1 MSTSLSFGEWLR
13 QRRRALGLTH
23 AALAEAVHCSVS
35 ALRKIEQ
42 DERRPSHHLA
52 ERLAGQ
58 LQITAVQLPQFL
70 EIARAE
76 RHAEA
81 LVRIDAP
88 ALAPLPGAAQGA
100 AAGPLHRLF
109 EPFDASM
116 PSIAVLPF
124 ANLSDDAAN
133 AVFADGLAEE
143 LLNVLAKIPG
153 LRVASRTSAFSFK
166 GKSLDVPTIA
176 RRLNVAAIL
185 EGSVRKSGQRVRVTA
200 QLVHTRSDSHL
211 WSQAY
216 DRELQDI
223 FAVQD
228 DIARCVVR
236 ELRGALL
243 GEPAD
248 AADEARLECLVVAAN
263 RGRTGDTRA
272 HELYLQGR
280 FLIDRHVSED
290 TATGIGYCRQALAI
304 DPHYALAWAGLS
316 RAYSNQASW
325 GWAPLAEANERSR
338 EAAMRALQLEP
349 DLPEAHAELGWVR
362 MTFDWDWRG
371 AEQAYRR
378 ALAGGSGHCSIA
390 VGASLLADN
399 LGRNVEAVA
408 LARRAVEV
416 DPLSYLSQGNLAL
429 RCFNAGLLDEAA
441 GAVETA
447 LGLHPQGTLLH
458 WVLGTI
464 RLEQARLDE
473 ALQAFEQEGVASLRV
488 QGRVMVHSAAGR
500 NAQAQAALDELI
512 RIGADDSAFQIGE
525 AFAYRG
531 QADPAF
537 EWLERAREQ
546 RDPGVS
552 QIQSGPLLRK
562 LHGDA
567 RWRPFLETLGF
578 TEFADEALRA
588 AP

>member
-1 MSTSLSFGEWLR
+1 VSTPLSFGEWLR

-42 DERRPSHHLA
+42 DERRPSHPLA
-52 ERLAGQ
+52 ERLAGR
-58 LQITAVQLPQFL
+58 LQITPAQLPQFL

-76 RHAEA
+76 RHADA
-81 LVRIDAP
+81 LARIDAP
-88 ALAPLPGAAQGA
+88 ALAPLPSP
-100 AAGPLHRLF
+100 GPLHRLF
-109 EPFDASM
+109 VPFDASM

-133 AVFADGLAEE
+133 ELFADGLAEE
-143 LLNVLAKIPG
+143 LLNVLARIPG
-153 LRVASRTSAFSFK
+153 LRVVSRTSAFSFK
-166 GKSLDVPTIA
+166 GKALDVPTIA

-200 QLVHTRSDSHL
+200 QLVQTRSDSHL

-216 DRELQDI
+216 DRDLQDI

-228 DIARCVVR
+228 DIARCVVT
-236 ELRGALL
+236 ELRGAFL
-243 GEPAD
+243 GPSAGE
-248 AADEARLECLVVAAN
+248 ADETRVERLVVAAN
-263 RGRTGDTRA
+263 RGRTDDARA
-272 HELYLQGR
+272 HQLYLQGR

-290 TATGIGYCRQALAI
+290 TATGISYCRQALAI

-338 EAAMRALQLEP
+338 EAANRALALEP

-371 AEQAYRR
+371 AEQSYRR

-408 LARRAVEV
+408 LARRAVQV
-416 DPLSYLSQGNLAL
+416 DPLSYLAQGNLAL
-429 RCFNAGLLDEAA
+429 RCFNAGLLDEACD
-441 GAVETA
+441 AVETA
-447 LGLHPQGTLLH
+447 LALHPHGTLLH

-464 RLEQARLDE
+464 RLEQARLEE

-488 QGRVMVHSAAGR
+488 QGVAMVHGAAGR
-500 NAQAQAALDELI
+500 PAQAQTALDELI
-512 RIGADDSAFQIGE
+512 RIGADDSAFQIAE

-578 TEFADEALRA
+578 TEFPDA
-588 AP
+588 AQRVAH